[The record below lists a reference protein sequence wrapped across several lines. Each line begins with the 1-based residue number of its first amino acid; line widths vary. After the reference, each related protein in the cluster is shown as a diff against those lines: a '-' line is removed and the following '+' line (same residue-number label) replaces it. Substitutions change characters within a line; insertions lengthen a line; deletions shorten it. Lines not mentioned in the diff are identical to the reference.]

1 MEVKIDFRRY
11 FLAIKKNKLIVIIVA
26 IASLAIGILLNY
38 NVKPDKYRAYS
49 NVYSVSFGSY
59 TDSVEGVYVLQTYSD
74 IINSR
79 KVANR
84 AAMIIGDDSLDGE
97 KIKSMITYSYSE
109 QSPVYYI
116 YATTTDPQ
124 LSMTI
129 ANAVAKA
136 FVIEMNN
143 IMGEDNAQ
151 ILDEAYDYEQVF
163 NGRKDQ
169 IKNILIITLLG
180 TLLCLFVIVMISFFS
195 NKVESVNDVTLNGEI
210 EILGVI
216 PNFDVE

>member
-1 MEVKIDFRRY
+1 MEIKIDFRRY

-84 AAMIIGDDSLDGE
+84 PAMIIGDDSLDGE

-116 YATTTDPQ
+116 YATSTDPQ

>member
-1 MEVKIDFRRY
+1 MEIKIDFRRY

-26 IASLAIGILLNY
+26 VASLAIGILLNY
-38 NVKPDKYRAYS
+38 SVKPDKYRAYS

-97 KIKSMITYSYSE
+97 KIKSTITYSYSE

>member
-1 MEVKIDFRRY
+1 MEIKIDFRRY

-38 NVKPDKYRAYS
+38 SVKPDKYRAYS

-97 KIKSMITYSYSE
+97 KIKSTITYSYSE

>member
-1 MEVKIDFRRY
+1 MEVKIDLRRY
-11 FLAIKKNKLIVIIVA
+11 FLAIKKNKLIVLIVA
-26 IASLAIGILLNY
+26 IASLAIGILFNCK
-38 NVKPDKYRAYS
+38 VKPDEYRAYS

>member
-1 MEVKIDFRRY
+1 MEIKIDFRRY

-97 KIKSMITYSYSE
+97 KIKSTITYSYSE

-124 LSMTI
+124 LSMII

>member
-1 MEVKIDFRRY
+1 MEVKIDLRRY
-11 FLAIKKNKLIVIIVA
+11 FLAIKKNKLIILIVA
-26 IASLAIGILLNY
+26 IASVAIDILLNY

-143 IMGEDNAQ
+143 IMGENNAQ

>member
-1 MEVKIDFRRY
+1 MEIKIDFRRY

>member
-1 MEVKIDFRRY
+1 
-11 FLAIKKNKLIVIIVA
+11 
-26 IASLAIGILLNY
+26 
-38 NVKPDKYRAYS
+38 
-49 NVYSVSFGSY
+49 
-59 TDSVEGVYVLQTYSD
+59 
-74 IINSR
+74 
-79 KVANR
+79 
-84 AAMIIGDDSLDGE
+84 MIIGDDSLDGE

-180 TLLCLFVIVMISFFS
+180 TLLCLLVIVMISFFS

>member
-1 MEVKIDFRRY
+1 MEIKIDLRRY
-11 FLAIKKNKLIVIIVA
+11 LLAIKKNIWIVIIVA
-26 IASLAIGILLNY
+26 IASLAIGVLFNY

-74 IINSR
+74 IINSK
-79 KVANR
+79 KVADR
-84 AAMIIGDDSLDGE
+84 AAMIIGDDNLDGE

-109 QSPVYYI
+109 KSPVYYI
-116 YATTTDPQ
+116 YATTIDPQ
-124 LSMTI
+124 LSITI
-129 ANAVAKA
+129 ANAVAKE

-143 IMGEDNAQ
+143 IMGENNAQ

-163 NGRKDQ
+163 DGKKDQ
-169 IKNILIITLLG
+169 IKNVLIVTLVG
-180 TLLCLFVIVMISFFS
+180 IFLCIMIIVMKSFFS
-195 NKVESVNDVTLNGEI
+195 SRVESVNDVTLNGEI

>member
-1 MEVKIDFRRY
+1 MEIKIDFRRY

-116 YATTTDPQ
+116 YATSTDPQ

>member
-1 MEVKIDFRRY
+1 MEVKIDLRRY
-11 FLAIKKNKLIVIIVA
+11 FLAIKKNKLIILIVA

-116 YATTTDPQ
+116 YATSTDPQ

-180 TLLCLFVIVMISFFS
+180 ILLCLFIIVMISFFS
-195 NKVESVNDVTLNGEI
+195 NKVECVNDVTLNGEI

>member
-1 MEVKIDFRRY
+1 MEVRIDLRRY

-116 YATTTDPQ
+116 YATSTDPQ

-129 ANAVAKA
+129 ANAIAKA

>member
-116 YATTTDPQ
+116 YATSTDPQ

>member
-1 MEVKIDFRRY
+1 MEVKIDLRRY

-180 TLLCLFVIVMISFFS
+180 TLLCLLVIVMISFFS

>member
-1 MEVKIDFRRY
+1 MEITIDFRRY

>member
-1 MEVKIDFRRY
+1 MEIKIDFRRY

-97 KIKSMITYSYSE
+97 KIKSTITYSYSE

>member
-1 MEVKIDFRRY
+1 MEIKIDFRRY

-109 QSPVYYI
+109 QSPVYYS

>member
-1 MEVKIDFRRY
+1 MEVRIDLRRY

-116 YATTTDPQ
+116 YATSTDPQ

>member
-1 MEVKIDFRRY
+1 MEVKIDLRRY

-180 TLLCLFVIVMISFFS
+180 TLLCLFVIIMISFFS

>member
-1 MEVKIDFRRY
+1 MEIKIDFRRY

-97 KIKSMITYSYSE
+97 KIKSTITYSYSE

-195 NKVESVNDVTLNGEI
+195 NKAESVNDVTLNGEI

>member
-1 MEVKIDFRRY
+1 MEIRIDLRRY
-11 FLAIKKNKLIVIIVA
+11 FLAIKKNIWIVIIVG
-26 IASLAIGILLNY
+26 IASLAIGILLNF

-74 IINSR
+74 IINSK
-79 KVANR
+79 KVADR
-84 AAMIIGDDSLDGE
+84 AAMIIGDDNIDGE

-124 LSMTI
+124 LSITI

-143 IMGEDNAQ
+143 IMGENNAQ

-169 IKNILIITLLG
+169 IKNILIITLIG
-180 TLLCLFVIVMISFFS
+180 IFLCMLVIVMISFFS
-195 NKVESVNDVTLNGEI
+195 SKVESVNDVTLNGEI